1 MVGNPNAG
9 KTTLFNALTGL
20 RHRVGNYP
28 GVTVEKKEA
37 DLALP
42 DGTSV
47 HLLDLPGIY
56 SLNPVSP
63 DERITTEILLGTS
76 ELEPLPDVVLC
87 VVDAS
92 NLERHLYLA
101 SQVIDREVPVVV
113 ALTMSDL
120 AEQEGIHV
128 DRAALSRALGVP
140 VVRTVAGTGDGVEE
154 LRRLFASPPPP
165 SPQVRRWTLP
175 EAVHRETE
183 ELAELLRTR
192 RGMPGGL
199 AWHEA
204 AALLSSPDAGGS
216 RGRDFPAELLEHVR
230 KDHQKLEFLGFD
242 RSAVFVEARYAWL
255 RGVCGAAVRREHS
268 GRRSLNDRLDTLL
281 THRVW
286 GMAIFALLMAFVFQS
301 IFLWAQGPM
310 DLIGAG
316 FDRLGMFVT
325 GVMPPGDLRDLLVD
339 GAIAGVAAVVTFL
352 PQILLL
358 FLFLGLL
365 EDSGYM
371 ARAALMMDRLMS
383 KVGLNGKSFIPLLSS
398 FACAIPGIMATRTIE
413 NSRDRLL
420 TMLVAPLMSCS
431 ARLPVYTLMIA
442 AFIPDTPVLGPLGL
456 PALTMLA
463 MYLLGVAAA
472 LGMAWFLRMT
482 ILRGPAPAFIIE
494 LPPYKAPVLRSVLIQ
509 MWERG
514 LVFLKSAGTIIL
526 GVSIV
531 LWFLGT
537 YPRTEGTDPSTR
549 LRESFAGQAGRFIE
563 PLIAP
568 LGFDWRIGIG
578 LVGSI
583 LQREVFVSTMGT
595 IYNIQDGE
603 DTGGVS
609 LQEKLR
615 NDRNPATGAPSFTA
629 LTAICVMVYY
639 VLAMQCLSTVAVVRR
654 ETNGWKWPLFQF
666 GYMTVLAWVVT
677 FVVYRAGLALGWGGG

>member
-56 SLNPVSP
+56 SLNPASP
-63 DERITTEILLGTS
+63 DERIATEILLGTS
-76 ELEPLPDVVLC
+76 TLAPLPDVVLC

-101 SQVIDREVPVVV
+101 SQIIDREVPVVI

-120 AEQEGIHV
+120 AEREGIHV
-128 DRAALSRALGVP
+128 DGAALSRALGVP
-140 VVRTVAGTGDGVEE
+140 VVRTVARTGAGVEE
-154 LRRLFASPPPP
+154 LTRLIASPPPP
-165 SPQVRRWTLP
+165 SLQVRRWTLP

-183 ELAELLRTR
+183 ELAEMLRTQ
-192 RGMPGGL
+192 RGIPGGL

-204 AALLSSPDAGGS
+204 AALLSSPDAGGM
-216 RGRDFPAELLEHVR
+216 RERNFPAELLDHVR
-230 KDHQKLEFLGFD
+230 KDHQKLEFLGVD

-255 RGVCGAAVRREHS
+255 RGVCGAAVRRQHS
-268 GRRSLNDRLDTLL
+268 GRRSLTDRLDTLL

-286 GMAIFALLMAFVFQS
+286 GMAIFALIMAFVFQA

-316 FDRLGMFVT
+316 FDHLGVFVT
-325 GVMPPGDLRDLLVD
+325 GVMPPGDLRDLVVD

-413 NSRDRLL
+413 SSRDRLL

-472 LGMAWFLRMT
+472 LGMAWLFRMT

-537 YPRTEGTDPSTR
+537 YPRTGGTDPSTR

-595 IYNIQDGE
+595 IYNIQDAA
-603 DTGGVS
+603 DAGGVS

-629 LTAICVMVYY
+629 LTAVCVMVYY
-639 VLAMQCLSTVAVVRR
+639 VLAMQCLSTIAVVRR
-654 ETNGWKWPLFQF
+654 ETNGWKWPIFQF

-677 FVVYRAGLALGWGGG
+677 FVVFRAGVALGWGGG